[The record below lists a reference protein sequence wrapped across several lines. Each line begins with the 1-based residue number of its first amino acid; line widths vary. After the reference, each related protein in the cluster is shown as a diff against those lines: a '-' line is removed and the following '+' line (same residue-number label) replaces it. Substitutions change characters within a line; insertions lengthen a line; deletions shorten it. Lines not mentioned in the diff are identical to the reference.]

1 MLQIL
6 LNYLSVSKI
15 LMHMCIGLYWLCML
29 QLSATLVNQNV
40 LSLRTGGRVAT
51 AIEPI
56 INPNNLKVEGF
67 YCDDRFEKK
76 KLILLTQDIRDRVR
90 NGFVINDHEVLAD
103 PEELVRLQ
111 SVLKLQFALIG
122 KPVVTV
128 NKKRLGKIND
138 YAVDDT
144 ALYVQK
150 IYVGQSIVK
159 SLTGGNLSIDRSQ
172 IIEITDRKIVVQDPL
187 KGVKSTVPVGAPSI
201 AG

>member
-1 MLQIL
+1 
-6 LNYLSVSKI
+6 
-15 LMHMCIGLYWLCML
+15 
-29 QLSATLVNQNV
+29 
-40 LSLRTGGRVAT
+40 VAT